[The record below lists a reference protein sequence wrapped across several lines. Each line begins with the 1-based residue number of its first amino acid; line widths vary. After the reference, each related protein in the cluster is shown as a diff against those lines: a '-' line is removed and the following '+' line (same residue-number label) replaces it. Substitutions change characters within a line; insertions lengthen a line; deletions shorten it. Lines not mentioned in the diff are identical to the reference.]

1 MLVGQRDDLLP
12 FPSMVE
18 EGAGYWNADTLTM
31 TRTVLAF
38 SSAFYTPFK
47 FSHTGRFPASQY
59 TVSQINPIY
68 YGLLTAARML
78 QSHAAVIPVT
88 LSTSLHIKAHAT
100 IDEKHVIRI
109 LLINKEETSSGD
121 GNVSLQLP
129 RQGDAEISTLRATN
143 DDYRLSD
150 YTHYTADDKI
160 TLAGQSFKVSAGDQ
174 DGLLHGAKEHNRPSK
189 GRDVCCFLASCKR
202 RDRRNSLNW
211 KWRQWHRRRALA
223 MPPRAQGWWQPRS
236 HNNRQE
242 GVLMQ
247 PRVDRGAEV
256 KPIPS
261 VPHFGSDD
269 SSARHNTN
277 CKPPSVFTPV
287 TLL

>member
-38 SSAFYTPFK
+38 STAIYTPFK
-47 FSHTGRFPASQY
+47 FNHTGRFPASQY

-68 YGLLTAARML
+68 YGLLTAAQML

-150 YTHYTADDKI
+150 YTHYTADD
-160 TLAGQSFKVSAGDQ
+160 
-174 DGLLHGAKEHNRPSK
+174 P
-189 GRDVCCFLASCKR
+189 R
-202 RDRRNSLNW
+202 RSEL
-211 KWRQWHRRRALA
+211 QGERRRSGWTVTRS
-223 MPPRAQGWWQPRS
+223 PGAQPSIQRTGRMLFPCLMQAPRS
-236 HNNRQE
+236 
-242 GVLMQ
+242 
-247 PRVDRGAEV
+247 
-256 KPIPS
+256 
-261 VPHFGSDD
+261 
-269 SSARHNTN
+269 
-277 CKPPSVFTPV
+277 
-287 TLL
+287 